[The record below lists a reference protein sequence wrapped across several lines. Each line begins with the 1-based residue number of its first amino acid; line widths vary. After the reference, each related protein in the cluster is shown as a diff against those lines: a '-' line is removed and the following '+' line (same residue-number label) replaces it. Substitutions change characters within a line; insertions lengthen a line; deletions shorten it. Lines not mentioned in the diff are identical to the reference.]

1 MCLRT
6 FVDICRD
13 RHDAPDKYELW
24 FAILF
29 LKIETVLPIVNKNT
43 CVICKLFLKIET
55 DLGQVG
61 VPLRYIFSFLF
72 STTQDFGCESSNFSK
87 KYIVSMCLNLEEAIN
102 ATYIYLDIS

>member
-1 MCLRT
+1 MYLRI
-6 FVDICRD
+6 FVDIFRG
-13 RHDAPDKYELW
+13 RHDPPDNIEPW

-29 LKIETVLPIVNKNT
+29 LKIETVLPVLTKNT

-87 KYIVSMCLNLEEAIN
+87 KWIVSMCLNLEEAIN
-102 ATYIYLDIS
+102 ATYTYLDIS